1 MVASYF
7 LAVCKD
13 SERNYMFLYF
23 PHDLV
28 QSVCTLH
35 KHEAFALSQHVLGPH
50 SCSNLDVARCIY
62 NYRLTWARIM
72 VECAFSIA
80 CNS

>member
-1 MVASYF
+1 MAANYF

-13 SERNYMFLYF
+13 SERNDMFLHF

-28 QSVCTLH
+28 QSVCALH
-35 KHEAFALSQHVLGPH
+35 KHEAFALPQHVLGTY
-50 SCSNLDVARCIY
+50 SSRNLDVARRIY
-62 NYRLTWARIM
+62 NYRLTRARRI
-72 VECAFSIA
+72 VECAFGIA